1 MANWMTFFDYEHGFI
16 NVLRLKMTVHSQLVV
31 DRFISDPGGCFV
43 VYTDS
48 ESGED
53 LAFRIKIGLKSNEP
67 ETVHKFF
74 NSRILGTQTV
84 WLGRFDPDG
93 EISDWGTHTQL
104 SHTWVS
110 DEESPWVGNTRP
122 ETWEALRQG

>member
-1 MANWMTFFDYEHGFI
+1 MANWMTFFDYELGFI

-31 DRFISDPGGCFV
+31 DRFISDPDGRFV

-67 ETVHKFF
+67 ETVHRFSIHVFWEPKQFG
-74 NSRILGTQTV
+74 LGDLTPMAKS
-84 WLGRFDPDG
+84 LIG
-93 EISDWGTHTQL
+93 ERTPS
-104 SHTWVS
+104 
-110 DEESPWVGNTRP
+110 
-122 ETWEALRQG
+122 